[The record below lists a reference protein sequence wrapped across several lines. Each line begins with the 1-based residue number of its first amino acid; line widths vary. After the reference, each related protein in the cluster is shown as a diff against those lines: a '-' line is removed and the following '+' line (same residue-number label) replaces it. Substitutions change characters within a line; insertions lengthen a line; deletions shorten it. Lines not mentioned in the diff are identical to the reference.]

1 MIKKAYADTSG
12 GQCHYRYQSGASD
25 PIVFLHQTPSSSQMF
40 EAIMQRLQDYSTY
53 AIDTP
58 GFGQSFHPDHVP
70 TMAEYSAWLVEAIQ
84 SIAID
89 RVHLFGHHTGSSMA
103 IQIAQDHPDLITSLT
118 MIGPFIA
125 TADEKEE
132 MRKTISSDWGP
143 VEDGSHLMKVWN
155 LVGNSLGAKG
165 NIELHHREVVDA
177 LRAHE
182 SAHQTHEAVWDH
194 DFIKFF
200 KSVECPMLVMCA
212 PDDVLYPFFHRA
224 NELRPDSVSIEIK
237 GKNLEPDL
245 DPDAITEHFKSFI
258 ENL

>member
-1 MIKKAYADTSG
+1 
-12 GQCHYRYQSGASD
+12 
-25 PIVFLHQTPSSSQMF
+25 
-40 EAIMQRLQDYSTY
+40 
-53 AIDTP
+53 
-58 GFGQSFHPDHVP
+58 
-70 TMAEYSAWLVEAIQ
+70 
-84 SIAID
+84 
-89 RVHLFGHHTGSSMA
+89 
-103 IQIAQDHPDLITSLT
+103 

-143 VEDGSHLMKVWN
+143 VEDGSHLMKAWN

-182 SAHQTHEAVWDH
+182 SGHQAHEAVWEH
-194 DFIKFF
+194 DFMKFF

-258 ENL
+258 GNL

>member
-1 MIKKAYADTSG
+1 MIKKTYADTSG
-12 GQCHYRYQSGASD
+12 GQCHYRYQSGPSD
-25 PIVFLHQTPSSSQMF
+25 PVVFLHQTPSSSQMF
-40 EAIMQRLQDYSTY
+40 EAIMQRLHEHSTY

-58 GFGQSFHPDHVP
+58 GFGQSFNPKHVP
-70 TMAEYSAWLVEAIQ
+70 TMAEYSAWLVEAVR
-84 SIAID
+84 SISIN

-103 IQIAQDHPDLITSLT
+103 VQIAHDHPDLITSLT
-118 MIGPFIA
+118 LIGPFIA
-125 TADEKEE
+125 TFEEKEE
-132 MRKTISSDWGP
+132 MRKVINSDWGP
-143 VEDGSHLMKVWN
+143 VEDGSHLMTVWR
-155 LVGNSLGAKG
+155 LVGNDLGAKG

-194 DFIKFF
+194 DFMKFF
-200 KSVECPMLVMCA
+200 KNVECPMLVMCA

-258 ENL
+258 GNL